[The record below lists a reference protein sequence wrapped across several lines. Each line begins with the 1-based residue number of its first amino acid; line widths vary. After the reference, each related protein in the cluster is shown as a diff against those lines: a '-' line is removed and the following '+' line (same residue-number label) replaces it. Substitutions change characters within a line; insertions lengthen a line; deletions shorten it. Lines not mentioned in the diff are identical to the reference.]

1 MKGMYPDYIR
11 SILLMAVFM
20 GMVTISTQALAQSS
34 NEQKQIEM
42 SLEEALAAAKESN
55 YMVRMADAD
64 VEVIRSQFRQTHAA
78 FLPQVSIEETGIST
92 NDPLSV
98 FGFRLK
104 QQSVSAADFNPDRL
118 NNPDTY
124 DNFTTRFEVRQPV
137 FNADMLYKRSA
148 VKNQVQAGREQF
160 ESTVQQAQFQVKDTY
175 YKLLLADRRLEV
187 IAKSM
192 KAAQEMERQAK
203 NYLDEGII
211 SRADYLAARVRLLDL
226 QSRQTK
232 TRNQR
237 QTVNDNFKFLLGID
251 NDVTIMPSD
260 SLSVPRFSAE
270 RFEGTYTGN
279 SALEALRYRV
289 EAAEQMVK
297 SSKFSFVP
305 TVNLFGNYELNDD
318 VLFGTAGDSYMVGAT
333 LKWNLFSGFSNIGKV
348 MQSKAELKKAKLA
361 HESRSFQNRLEID
374 QARRSLK
381 QAREQIDLAAATEE
395 QAAEDFRIRSDR
407 YEQGMERTTDLL
419 AAETEL
425 AEARLK
431 QLDALYMYHRSLAT
445 LELLLEQEF

>member
-1 MKGMYPDYIR
+1 MYPDYIR
-11 SILLMAVFM
+11 PILLVAVLV
-20 GMVTISTQALAQSS
+20 GMVIIPIQAQAQHDGDK
-34 NEQKQIEM
+34 KQIEM
-42 SLEEALAAAKESN
+42 SLEEALATAKERN

-64 VEVIRSQFRQTHAA
+64 VDVIRSQFRQTHAA
-78 FLPQVSIEETGIST
+78 FLPQVSIEETGITT

-118 NNPDTY
+118 NNPDAY
-124 DNFTTRFEVRQPV
+124 DNFTTRFAVRQPV
-137 FNADMLYKRSA
+137 FNADKLYKRSA
-148 VKNQVQAGREQF
+148 VKNQVRAGREQY

-187 IAKSM
+187 IAQSM
-192 KAAQEMERQAK
+192 EAAQEMERQAK
-203 NYLDEGII
+203 NYYDEGII
-211 SRADYLAARVRLLDL
+211 SKADYLAARVRLLDL
-226 QSRQTK
+226 QSRQTQ
-232 TRNQR
+232 TRDQR
-237 QTVNDNFKFLLGID
+237 ETVQDNLKFLLGIE
-251 NDVTIMPSD
+251 NEVTIMPGD
-260 SLSVPRFSAE
+260 SMSVPRFSAE
-270 RFEGTYTGN
+270 PLEGNYAGN

-305 TVNLFGNYELNDD
+305 SVNLFGNYELNDD
-318 VLFGTAGDSYMVGAT
+318 VLFGTSGDSYMVGAT
-333 LKWNLFSGFSNIGKV
+333 LKWNLFSGFSNVGKV

-361 HESRSFQNRLEID
+361 HESQSFQNKLEID

-419 AAETEL
+419 AAETKL

-431 QLDALYMYHRSLAT
+431 QLNALYMYHRSLAT
-445 LELLLEQEF
+445 LEMLLEQEF